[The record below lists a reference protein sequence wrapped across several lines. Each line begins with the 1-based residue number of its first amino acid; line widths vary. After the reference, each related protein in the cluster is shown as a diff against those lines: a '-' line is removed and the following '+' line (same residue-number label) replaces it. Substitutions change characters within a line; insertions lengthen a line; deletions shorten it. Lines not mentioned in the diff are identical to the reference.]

1 MSPSIILMAHVLL
14 GVLCLLGAVWLFVE
28 TFHISATNI
37 NRVRLLSKI
46 VAVTM
51 WIGYA
56 VAGYFYI
63 LHYAPDKAVI
73 LKGPWPFAHSVFME
87 VKEHVVIMLLLLVT
101 YLPIA
106 AQSNLA
112 QNAGARRLFL
122 TVLALIA
129 VIAFFA
135 DGFGGVIGMGVK
147 LGLLSK

>member
-1 MSPSIILMAHVLL
+1 MSPNILLMAHVLL

-28 TFHISATNI
+28 TLHISDANLS
-37 NRVRLLSKI
+37 RVRCLSRV
-46 VAVTM
+46 VAITM

-63 LHYAPDKAVI
+63 LHYAPDQAVI

-112 QNAGARRLFL
+112 HNAGARKLFL
-122 TVLALIA
+122 TVLGLIA

-147 LGLLSK
+147 VGLLSK

>member
-1 MSPSIILMAHVLL
+1 MVHVLL

-28 TFHISATNI
+28 TLHISATNI

-106 AQSNLA
+106 AQSDLA
-112 QNAGARRLFL
+112 HNAGARRLFL

-129 VIAFFA
+129 VLAFFA